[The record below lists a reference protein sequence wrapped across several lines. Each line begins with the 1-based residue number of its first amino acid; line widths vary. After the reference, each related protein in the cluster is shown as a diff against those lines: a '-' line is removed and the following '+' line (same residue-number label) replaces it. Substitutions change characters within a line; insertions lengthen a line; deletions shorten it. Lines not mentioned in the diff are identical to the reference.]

1 MKKTRQCVAGVLA
14 LLLLL
19 SGCSSQQDQTQSQ
32 AGQEPALRA
41 EQEAFLS
48 HVDTTYSYDL
58 ARKLENIRS
67 NEALGYRTAGSDA
80 EFQTGELLKAE
91 MEAIGLSDVTKDAF
105 TLDTWTFE
113 TAQLTYPTAAGEQ
126 TTVELGG
133 YQTNFSTG
141 GPQTYTV
148 IDGGRGTEAD
158 LEGLDVTGKL
168 VLVDINQR
176 DDWWI
181 NYPAYEA
188 HLRGAAAVLAAQN
201 GGYSEVSDDALNAQD
216 VCGPADAAAF
226 SISRT
231 DAEAIRAAMD
241 AAGTDELTV
250 TLQAESR
257 VGLDGTAY
265 NIVGTIP
272 GKDPD
277 SMVLMSAHYDS
288 YFTGFQDDNAA
299 IALMMGIAKG
309 LLDSGYQ
316 PEKTLVFCAM
326 AAEEWGVTNTR
337 YDWSTGAYNQIFRVH
352 PEWVGKVVADINF
365 ELPAMSEGET
375 DQIRTSYELKTF
387 VEDFRS
393 DVPAVDGVFP
403 EGIEVIVPTQTW
415 SDDFSLSIAGVP
427 SCVTALRGGFSQTHY
442 HTQFDNHETYSPEAF
457 LFHHNMYGLLMIAYD
472 QCAVSPL
479 DFTTRLEALRSSID
493 SSVLTADQV
502 SALTEALDR
511 ADEAAQAAWKRV
523 STVNQEYAE
532 ALHKGDTEKADQILA
547 ESRALN
553 QAVLE
558 AFRSA
563 EDNFV
568 RLTWEDVSIFPHEN
582 GQTNLAALDGAIA
595 ALESGDP
602 SVALDEYL
610 YLVDNNWYAY
620 DWSRETFN
628 YFTDYVLNQ
637 PADRLMWGA
646 GRVQGHVDLFDVI
659 RSLQAKAEGDDLS
672 SELAALRSAREQVA
686 ADLQEQIGAE
696 VDSIDALTQSLTQ
709 LAEL

>member
-1 MKKTRQCVAGVLA
+1 M
-14 LLLLL
+14 LLL